1 MDKLITNLDTNLGP
15 VLREQLDTNFQK
27 IQNGVDGQADSLNKQ
42 IETMLGD
49 VPLQDKNEVTQ
60 ARIDD
65 NNVVYS
71 TLKGRLDVDQ
81 ATAETALREERLI
94 GIEVQSARSNSSG
107 KSYGTLKARL
117 DDEEANLTNN
127 MNAKI
132 AQISSVPETFANLSS
147 LKAAYPNGKT
157 GLFVTADNG
166 HKYVYVNGSWTDAGV
181 YQAVGFTDRSVKYET
196 VDYINF
202 DNINDNY
209 ANDSKIKVWSSPQ
222 QYNVTNHVITFKGAA
237 TWNSG
242 VMVPVSMRNAL
253 RDDETFYLNFDYVMD
268 RSGGTDFSS
277 VYLMDESGNFLNGKT
292 TNLAVLTE
300 TSVSTH
306 IQIQLKNSMYGINIP
321 QRFYILF
328 SSQTDYTLTI
338 SELILNK
345 TNYISDFKSE
355 LFELNTD
362 KFKNHPVN
370 LTKFNK
376 WNNWADDKAL
386 NLSDGTLLFRRAST
400 SGNGGVSFDI
410 EADVSEDLFVTT
422 NIVGSNYS
430 IWLLDTTDQLIS
442 NLSTDRT
449 FKRYGDITIFK
460 LTREQ
465 LKSYSLTNNT
475 LRILVSV
482 QGQNNA
488 VIKEIAVSNQAGV
501 GQNKN
506 SMNRLVENDGYRKQ
520 IFIGQQTE
528 KVPTLTSASYAG
540 VMYGGYKRTSSFD
553 GVLKEITAYVPS
565 DGSYK
570 FTVANLDQYGL
581 IVNKTDFTLNL
592 VAGLNRLDVETRNI
606 SIKANQLLLM
616 DLSTAGVF
624 TPDTNGI
631 FEPTILQDSNHTVN
645 QDGHGGN
652 QLFDS
657 DKIVPFSY
665 SIIDRTTTSKVNDIS
680 SEVDELSGD
689 VLELMPL
696 KNRILISAPNGIKY
710 KLVVDNSGILSTVSA
725 VPNKV
730 LIIGNSLTWEKGG
743 IGMAASDGNHD
754 YYQLVKDY
762 ILSANPNATVAPRTS
777 FSSWEMAVNTADRD
791 ALFNN
796 QIKPLLSSDTD
807 MVIIQLGD
815 NINSSARHATFAS
828 DADKLIKNIRSV
840 SPKATIIWVGAWFIS
855 YSTLMGEIKTA
866 VENNGGL
873 LADITEHR
881 NDTAYQS
888 YIGATRTGLDGVS
901 FQVSSQG
908 EASHPGDLG
917 HKVIAD
923 TIIANFD
930 F

>member
-147 LKAAYPNGKT
+147 LQAAYPNGKT
-157 GLFVTADNG
+157 GLFVTADTG
-166 HKYVYVNGSWTDAGV
+166 HKYIWANGTWTDAGV
-181 YQAVGFTDRSVKYET
+181 YQSVGIADRSIKYDN

-202 DNINDNY
+202 DNIKDNY
-209 ANDSKIKVWSSPQ
+209 ADDSKLKSWGTGQTFGVS
-222 QYNVTNHVITFKGAA
+222 NHVITFKGAA

-242 VMVPVSMRNAL
+242 VMVPVSLRNPL
-253 RDDETFYLNFDYVMD
+253 QDDETLYLNFDYATD

-345 TNYISDFKSE
+345 TNYISDFKTE
-355 LFELNTD
+355 LVELNTD
-362 KFKNHPVN
+362 KFKNHPVD
-370 LTKFNK
+370 LKKFNK
-376 WNNWADDKAL
+376 WSNWAGDKAL
-386 NLSDGTLLFRRAST
+386 NLSDGTLLFSRANA
-400 SGNGGVSFDI
+400 SGNSGVSFDV

-422 NIVGSNYS
+422 NIIGSNYTV
-430 IWLLDTTDQLIS
+430 WLLDATDKLIS
-442 NLSTDRT
+442 NLKTDHF
-449 FKRYGDITIFK
+449 FKQFGDIAIYK
-460 LTREQ
+460 LTREK
-465 LKSYSLTNNT
+465 LRLYSLTNNT

-482 QGQNNA
+482 QGQNNV

-501 GQNKN
+501 GQNKS
-506 SMNRLVENDGYRKQ
+506 SMNRLIENDGYRKQ
-520 IFIGQQTE
+520 SFIGQQTE
-528 KVPTLTSASYAG
+528 KIATLSDASYAG
-540 VMYGGYKRTSSFD
+540 IMYGGYKRTSSFD

-592 VAGLNRLDVETRNI
+592 VTGLNRLDVETRSI

-754 YYQLVKDY
+754 YYQLVKNY